1 MRLTTATGKKLLKEY
16 REGHLTNLSVQDRAK
31 VDAFLAGQSAA
42 RTVVPTRPA
51 TTVTTPVAQSENADT
66 WPLPATVVDKMSMN
80 EMETVLRRHGIRIA
94 LPRDKASRRALFAR
108 KRCDVADRRL
118 VCDAETEICD
128 LRNQLCRTM
137 AELRKRQ
144 RPFGIREVRH
154 GNRLFWGDETMVAP
168 LSRLSTA
175 AVEQQEEQRSRPDIH
190 DTPPSP
196 SATASPAARI
206 DDAARRRYVERLFSQ
221 DA

>member
-1 MRLTTATGKKLLKEY
+1 MFDRCAAIFFSLTLRILRPPNKGHTTPLHMSRARPSTIISTDCADDQIHNPSSGRCVRLTTATGKKLLKEY

-94 LPRDKASRRALFAR
+94 LPRDKASITD
-108 KRCDVADRRL
+108 C
-118 VCDAETEICD
+118 
-128 LRNQLCRTM
+128 
-137 AELRKRQ
+137 
-144 RPFGIREVRH
+144 P
-154 GNRLFWGDETMVAP
+154 
-168 LSRLSTA
+168 
-175 AVEQQEEQRSRPDIH
+175 
-190 DTPPSP
+190 
-196 SATASPAARI
+196 
-206 DDAARRRYVERLFSQ
+206 
-221 DA
+221 